1 MVTVFLLAMLWLP
14 APTAQAQVSCPAALY
29 PLLSSPSLYI
39 SDRDAQQLLEKRH
52 LAPRCRDLA
61 ADLAQLFFWG
71 GSKEEPDLK
80 RAWHFASL
88 SQRDKHLPSQLRVLA
103 GAFSLAGLNRNM
115 SASEALRRFER
126 ELRADDLLR
135 RDKAYAVLNQLQLFL
150 PRVSLEGLPLYQ
162 SADRNEFAPQAA
174 EGLVLNADLGLVL
187 VANDLGVPTMRWVGG
202 QPSSLASR
210 HSDGRLSNA
219 PHRDTGSQYPEL
231 FFPVGESRQAQRWQR
246 WDRHSSAGVLYS
258 GFGFANGDYKESR
271 CTATA
276 IASRWL
282 VTAAHC
288 LFASDRDV
296 QHNGQARLEAMR
308 FNAHSAGKATPIG
321 VEAAWIHR
329 RHRPQDLAANRLSA
343 YSGSDIAV
351 LRLSQALHSVP
362 LTSLNSLA
370 GQADILVRSSGF
382 PKDRSSAGTWIN
394 HCRAG
399 LVKRGE
405 GELMDLYAMNC
416 PFSVGQSG
424 SLMTTRS
431 GPSGPAAGAAVGL
444 LSANLSTSSHKSA
457 IFAAFSAE
465 LIRDIDSLLSP
476 DGRPQ
481 YLVEYPIA
489 GPSLATATD
498 GGN

>member
-1 MVTVFLLAMLWLP
+1 MLCLP

-29 PLLSSPSLYI
+29 PLLSSPSLHI
-39 SDRDAQQLLEKRH
+39 SDRDARQLLEKRH
-52 LAPRCRDLA
+52 LAPHCRDLA

-71 GSKEEPDLK
+71 GSTEKPDLK
-80 RAWHFASL
+80 RAWHFARL
-88 SQRDKHLPSQLRVLA
+88 SQRDQRLPSQLRVLA

-115 SASEALRRFER
+115 SAAEALRRFER

-150 PRVSLEGLPLYQ
+150 PRISLEGLPLYEN
-162 SADRNEFAPQAA
+162 ADRNEFAPQAA
-174 EGLVLNADLGLVL
+174 EGLILNAGLGLVL
-187 VANDLGVPTMRWVGG
+187 VANDQGVPTMRWVGES
-202 QPSSLASR
+202 PSIQASR
-210 HSDGRLSNA
+210 HGDGRMSKA
-219 PHRDTGSQYPEL
+219 PRRNTGSQYPEL
-231 FFPVGESRQAQRWQR
+231 FFPVGESRQAQRWQH
-246 WDRHSSAGVLYS
+246 WDRHSAAGVLYS
-258 GFGFANGDYKESR
+258 GFGFANGDYKETR

-296 QHNGQARLEAMR
+296 QHSGQARLEAMR
-308 FNAHSAGKATPIG
+308 FNAHSAGNPTPIG

-329 RHRPQDLAANRLSA
+329 RHRSQDLAANRLSA

-362 LTSLNSLA
+362 LTSLNALA
-370 GQADILVRSSGF
+370 GQADIMVRSSGF

-399 LVKRGE
+399 LVKRGV

-431 GPSGPAAGAAVGL
+431 GQPGPAAGAAVGL

-476 DGRPQ
+476 DGDPQ
-481 YLVEYPIA
+481 YLVEFPIA